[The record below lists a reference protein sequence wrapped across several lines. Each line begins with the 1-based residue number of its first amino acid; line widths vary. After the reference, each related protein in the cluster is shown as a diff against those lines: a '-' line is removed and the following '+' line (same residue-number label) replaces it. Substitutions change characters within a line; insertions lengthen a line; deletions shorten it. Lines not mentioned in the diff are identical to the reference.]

1 MGLRQHDL
9 KDLVEKV
16 FEIDSFKSKMGD
28 ETNIVTISFSLSTKE
43 AADDLANFYERG
55 YDFILDADPT
65 SGEQR
70 DGTYKVFVEI
80 ERDKDIHQNI
90 VDMLHG
96 LEQLTG
102 RDDFRFRYYK
112 SFRSLEATLENLE
125 NNVPNDPDDYGI
137 SINENRLNNYKDFFS
152 KSFVDDITMTE
163 NHLTIKKK
171 WADPLDFEFID
182 FGDATKIKESQTG
195 TFDVLN
201 SYPEIMYLT
210 KYIGDYAVSKYGQNI
225 VLENGDKAL
234 ALRRT
239 R

>member
-1 MGLRQHDL
+1 MGLRKHDL

-28 ETNIVTISFSLSTKE
+28 EANIVTVSFSLSTKE
-43 AADDLANFYERG
+43 AADDLASFYERG
-55 YDFILDADPT
+55 YDFVLDADATP
-65 SGEQR
+65 GEQR
-70 DGTYKVFVEI
+70 DGTYKVFVEL
-80 ERDKDIHQNI
+80 ERNKDIHENI

-112 SFRSLEATLENLE
+112 SFKSMEATPENIQSQ
-125 NNVPNDPDDYGI
+125 VPNNPDDYGI
-137 SINENRLNNYKDFFS
+137 SINENQLNNYKDFFS
-152 KSFVDDITMTE
+152 NSFVDNITMTE
-163 NHLTIKKK
+163 NHLTIEKK
-171 WADPLDFEFID
+171 WADPLDFEFVD
-182 FGDATKIKESQTG
+182 FGDATEIKESQTG

-234 ALRRT
+234 VLRRT